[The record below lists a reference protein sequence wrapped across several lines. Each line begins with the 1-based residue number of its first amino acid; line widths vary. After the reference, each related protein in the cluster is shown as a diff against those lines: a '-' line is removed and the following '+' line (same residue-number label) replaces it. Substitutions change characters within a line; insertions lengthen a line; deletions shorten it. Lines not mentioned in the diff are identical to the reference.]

1 MFRYLVPPK
10 ELHSLAMLA
19 CLSLVDLPFANSIKR
34 CSPPASLNAN
44 NMKQTNR
51 NLIRNFIW
59 IKKDCLLSVVG
70 LAILLVGA
78 VIVSVMDYP
87 LGLLLILP
95 SAIPHIVRL
104 YTLRKDK

>member
-1 MFRYLVPPK
+1 
-10 ELHSLAMLA
+10 MLA

-51 NLIRNFIW
+51 NSIRNFIW
-59 IKKDCLLSVVG
+59 IRKKDFLLSVVG

>member
-1 MFRYLVPPK
+1 MKKSLNK
-10 ELHSLAMLA
+10 SELHEKIYM
-19 CLSLVDLPFANSIKR
+19 DK
-34 CSPPASLNAN
+34 
-44 NMKQTNR
+44 
-51 NLIRNFIW
+51 
-59 IKKDCLLSVVG
+59 KKDFLLSVVG

>member
-1 MFRYLVPPK
+1 MDK
-10 ELHSLAMLA
+10 
-19 CLSLVDLPFANSIKR
+19 
-34 CSPPASLNAN
+34 
-44 NMKQTNR
+44 
-51 NLIRNFIW
+51 
-59 IKKDCLLSVVG
+59 KKDFLLSVVG

-95 SAIPHIVRL
+95 SALPHIVRL

>member
-1 MFRYLVPPK
+1 MDK
-10 ELHSLAMLA
+10 
-19 CLSLVDLPFANSIKR
+19 
-34 CSPPASLNAN
+34 
-44 NMKQTNR
+44 
-51 NLIRNFIW
+51 
-59 IKKDCLLSVVG
+59 KKDFLLSFVG

-87 LGLLLILP
+87 LGLLLILS